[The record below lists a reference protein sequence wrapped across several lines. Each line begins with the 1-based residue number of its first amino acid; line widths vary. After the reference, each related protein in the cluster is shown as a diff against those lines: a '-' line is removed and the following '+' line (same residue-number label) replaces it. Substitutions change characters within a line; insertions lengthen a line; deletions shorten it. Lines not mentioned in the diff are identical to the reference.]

1 MSEKKTIL
9 VVDDEL
15 DITTYLTTLLEDN
28 GYATLTATDGVQ
40 AMDLLRSKKPDL
52 VTLDMSMPKKSGVK
66 TFKEIKEDPDLKQTP
81 VIIVT
86 AIGEPM
92 KTFMNRRSQLV
103 EPEGFIA
110 KPIDEQEFLDMV
122 KDLLA

>member
-52 VTLDMSMPKKSGVK
+52 VTLDMSMPSMMMLPDVGVSKPESTLSKVLLPQPEPPNRQKSS
-66 TFKEIKEDPDLKQTP
+66 P
-81 VIIVT
+81 
-86 AIGEPM
+86 
-92 KTFMNRRSQLV
+92 
-103 EPEGFIA
+103 
-110 KPIDEQEFLDMV
+110 
-122 KDLLA
+122 